1 MPFTLIRRAQAAL
14 LLIATLLTGCASTR
28 LVDAQVNS
36 FSNLTTQSGTLY
48 RFERLPSQQADAPA
62 QDRLEQ
68 LAAQSLAKVG
78 LTHADTASLSV
89 QVSAVQRQESTN
101 STGSG
106 LNIGMSLGWVMGN
119 GAVSIGSPGALFPGI
134 DAQPNYWRQ
143 VSLVMR
149 DSATQAVQFESHAS
163 HEGRWSDSDAI
174 LRAMFDAALKGYP
187 NSPNGARRVA
197 IEIPR

>member
-1 MPFTLIRRAQAAL
+1 MPITLIRRAQAAL
-14 LLIATLLTGCASTR
+14 LLIAVLLTGCASTR

-36 FSNLTTQSGTLY
+36 FSNLTAQSSTLY
-48 RFERLPSQQADAPA
+48 RFERLPSQQANEPA
-62 QDRLEQ
+62 QAKLEL
-68 LAAQSLAKVG
+68 LAEQSLAKVG
-78 LTHADTASLSV
+78 LTRADDASLSI
-89 QVSAVQRQESTN
+89 QVSAVQRQENTSGT
-101 STGSG
+101 G

-119 GAVSIGSPGALFPGI
+119 GAISIGSPGAIFPGI

-143 VSLVMR
+143 VSLIMR
-149 DSATQAVQFESHAS
+149 DSTTQAVQFESHAS
-163 HEGRWSDSDAI
+163 HDGRWSDSDAI